1 MDVNSNYINFVSI
14 VIISYDPTV
23 AQLKKTLSVLLKQ
36 SYRNF
41 EVILVDSGK
50 EELSTQL
57 LKTTLH
63 NTTISHTSIALK
75 PKGTRFNYAHAY
87 NVGIRKSKGDI
98 IIRLSGDAVPI
109 GSLWIKRCVELM
121 QNKEIGII
129 SGMDI
134 IKNQLSLD
142 TYLLSAVYERVKNTA
157 FQPKNRNVIK
167 NIPLINGPCMVI
179 RRSIWTRHKFNETWL
194 WGEELEFGAW
204 ALRNGYYLLFDP
216 RVRILHS
223 HRLET
228 AEAVQR
234 IGSDALMIY
243 KAKKLFQDQAIL
255 AMQSMLKSSLEV
267 PFAQIERGRQYYLHN
282 GSAEKFR
289 KYMKELTKL
298 KKFFS

>member
-1 MDVNSNYINFVSI
+1 M
-14 VIISYDPTV
+14 
-23 AQLKKTLSVLLKQ
+23 LLKQ
-36 SYRNF
+36 SYKNF

-50 EELSTQL
+50 EKLSTQQL
-57 LKTTLH
+57 E
-63 NTTISHTSIALK
+63 TILGGTKIPHKSIEYKKKAA
-75 PKGTRFNYAHAY
+75 RFNYAHAY

-109 GSLWIKRCVELM
+109 GSLWVRRCVELM

-134 IKNQLSLD
+134 IKNQISLD
-142 TYLLSAVYERVKNTA
+142 TYLLSAVYERVKSTA
-157 FQPKNRNVIK
+157 FQPKKRNVIK
-167 NIPLINGPCMVI
+167 NIPLINGPCMVF
-179 RRSIWTRHKFNETWL
+179 RRAIWSRHKFNEAWL

-234 IGSDALMIY
+234 IATDTLMIY
-243 KAKKLFQDQAIL
+243 KAKKLFQDQAMI
-255 AMQSMLKSSLEV
+255 AIQTMLKSSLEV
-267 PFAQIERGRQYYLHN
+267 PFAQLEKGRQYYLHN
-282 GSAEKFR
+282 GSAKKFK
-289 KYMKELTKL
+289 KYMNELAKL